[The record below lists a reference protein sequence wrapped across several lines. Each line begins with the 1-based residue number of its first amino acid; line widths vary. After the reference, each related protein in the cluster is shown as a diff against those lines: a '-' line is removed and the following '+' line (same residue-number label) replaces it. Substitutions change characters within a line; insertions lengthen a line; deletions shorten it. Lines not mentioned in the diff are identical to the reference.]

1 MKRAILFPGQGSQSI
16 GMLSDIA
23 NRAFSVVERF
33 SEASEIVGLDLW
45 KLVQEGPKEKLNK
58 TENTQPI
65 LLAASVALWE
75 LLREEMRNDEG
86 GVAFAAGHSLGE
98 YSALVAA
105 DVLDYEAAVSLVRS
119 RGLLMESAC
128 PQGKGGMAAIIGL
141 ELDTVESCCADVDG
155 VVRPANINAPDQI
168 VISGDRLAVE
178 EAISRLKQIGA
189 KRALPLEVSGP
200 FHSPLMESAATEF
213 SKILD
218 GITFSKPTIPVV
230 HNVDTQLEE
239 DPERIKRKLVDQLF
253 SPVQWSG
260 SMTLLAK
267 HGVTEFI
274 ECGPGNV
281 LKGLAKKNT
290 PQIPTLAV
298 LDVLSGSG

>member
-23 NRAFSVVERF
+23 SRASSLVERF
-33 SEASEIVGLDLW
+33 SVASEIVGQDLW
-45 KLVQEGPKEKLNK
+45 KVVQEGPKEELNK

-75 LLREEMRNDEG
+75 LFREEACDDICEL
-86 GVAFAAGHSLGE
+86 AFAAGHSLGE
-98 YSALVAA
+98 YSALVASE
-105 DVLDYEAAVSLVRS
+105 VIDYEAAVSLVRS

-141 ELDTVESCCADVDG
+141 ELETVESCCADIDG
-155 VVRPANINAPDQI
+155 VVGPANINAPDQI
-168 VISGDRLAVE
+168 VISGDRLAIE
-178 EAISRLKQIGA
+178 HAISQLKAVGA

-200 FHSPLMESAATEF
+200 FHSPLMGAAASEF

-218 GITFSKPTIPVV
+218 GITFSDPTIPVV
-230 HNVDTQLEE
+230 HNVDVQVEQ
-239 DPERIKRKLVDQLF
+239 DPECIKRKLVDQLS
-253 SPVQWSG
+253 SPVRWSD

-267 HGVTEFI
+267 HGVTEFV

-290 PQIPTLAV
+290 PQIPALSV
-298 LDVLSGSG
+298 LDLLCGNG

>member
-23 NRAFSVVERF
+23 NRVFSIAERF

-75 LLREEMRNDEG
+75 LFQEEMRNYEG
-86 GVAFAAGHSLGE
+86 ELAFVAGHSLGE
-98 YSALVAA
+98 YSAIVAA
-105 DVLDYEAAVSLVRS
+105 EVLDYGTAVSLVRS

-128 PQGKGGMAAIIGL
+128 PQGKGGMAAIMGL
-141 ELDTVESCCADVDG
+141 ELDTVENCCADVEG

-178 EAISRLKQIGA
+178 EAVSRLKAVGA
-189 KRALPLEVSGP
+189 KRTLPLEVSGP
-200 FHSPLMESAATEF
+200 FHSPLMRTAASEF

-218 GITFSKPTIPVV
+218 EITFSKPTIPVV

-239 DPERIKRKLVDQLF
+239 DPERIKRKLVGQLF

-260 SMTLLAK
+260 SMALLAK
-267 HGVTEFI
+267 NGVTEFV

-281 LKGLAKKNT
+281 LKGLAKKNA

-298 LDVLSGSG
+298 LDLLSGSG

>member
-16 GMLSDIA
+16 GMLSEIA
-23 NRAFSVVERF
+23 NRTFSIRERF
-33 SEASEIVGLDLW
+33 SEASEIVGQDLW
-45 KLVQEGPKEKLNK
+45 KLVQEGPKDELNR

-75 LLREEMRNDEG
+75 LFREEIRDDKGEL
-86 GVAFAAGHSLGE
+86 AFAAGHSLGE

-105 DVLDYEAAVSLVRS
+105 EVIDYEAAVSLVRS

-128 PQGKGGMAAIIGL
+128 PRGKGGMAAIIGL
-141 ELDTVESCCADVDG
+141 DLETVESCCADVEG
-155 VVRPANINAPDQI
+155 VVGPANINAPDQI

-178 EAISRLKQIGA
+178 EAISRLKAVGA

-200 FHSPLMESAATEF
+200 FHSPLMEAAASEF
-213 SKILD
+213 SKILN

-230 HNVDTQLEE
+230 HNVDVQFEK
-239 DPERIKRKLVDQLF
+239 DPERIKRKLVDQLS
-253 SPVQWSG
+253 SPVQWTG
-260 SMTLLAK
+260 SMALLAK
-267 HGVTEFI
+267 HGVTEFV

-290 PQIPTLAV
+290 PKIPTLAV
-298 LDVLSGSG
+298 LDVLSFNG

>member
-1 MKRAILFPGQGSQSI
+1 MKRAILFPGQGSQSV

-23 NRAFSVVERF
+23 SRASSLVERF
-33 SEASEIVGLDLW
+33 SVASEIVGQDLW
-45 KLVQEGPKEKLNK
+45 KVVQEGPKEELNK

-75 LLREEMRNDEG
+75 LFREEACDDRCEP
-86 GVAFAAGHSLGE
+86 AFAAGHSLGE
-98 YSALVAA
+98 YSALVASE
-105 DVLDYEAAVSLVRS
+105 VIDYEAAVYLVRS

-141 ELDTVESCCADVDG
+141 ELETVESCCADIDG
-155 VVRPANINAPDQI
+155 VVGPANINAPDQI
-168 VISGDRLAVE
+168 VISGDRLAIE
-178 EAISRLKQIGA
+178 HAISQLKAVGA

-200 FHSPLMESAATEF
+200 FHSPLMGAAASEF

-218 GITFSKPTIPVV
+218 GITFSNPTIPVV
-230 HNVDTQLEE
+230 HNVDVQVEQ
-239 DPERIKRKLVDQLF
+239 DPECIKRKLVDQLS
-253 SPVQWSG
+253 SPVRWRD

-267 HGVTEFI
+267 HGVTEFV

-290 PQIPTLAV
+290 PQIPTLSV
-298 LDVLSGSG
+298 LDFLCGNG

>member
-23 NRAFSVVERF
+23 SRASSLVERF
-33 SEASEIVGLDLW
+33 SVASEIVGQDLW
-45 KLVQEGPKEKLNK
+45 KVVQEGPKEELNK

-65 LLAASVALWE
+65 LLAASIALWE
-75 LLREEMRNDEG
+75 LFREEACDDKCEP
-86 GVAFAAGHSLGE
+86 AFAAGHSLGE

-105 DVLDYEAAVSLVRS
+105 GVIDYETAVSLVRS

-128 PQGKGGMAAIIGL
+128 PLGKGGMAAIIGL
-141 ELDTVESCCADVDG
+141 ELETVESCCADIEG
-155 VVRPANINAPDQI
+155 VVGPANINAPDQI

-178 EAISRLKQIGA
+178 EAISRLKAVGA

-200 FHSPLMESAATEF
+200 FHSPLMEAAASEF
-213 SKILD
+213 RKILD
-218 GITFSKPTIPVV
+218 GVTFSKPTIPVV
-230 HNVDTQLEE
+230 HNVDIQFEE

-253 SPVQWSG
+253 RPVQWSG
-260 SMTLLAK
+260 SMALLAK
-267 HGVTEFI
+267 QGVTEFV

-298 LDVLSGSG
+298 LDVLNGNG

>member
-1 MKRAILFPGQGSQSI
+1 
-16 GMLSDIA
+16 
-23 NRAFSVVERF
+23 
-33 SEASEIVGLDLW
+33 
-45 KLVQEGPKEKLNK
+45 
-58 TENTQPI
+58 
-65 LLAASVALWE
+65 
-75 LLREEMRNDEG
+75 
-86 GVAFAAGHSLGE
+86 
-98 YSALVAA
+98 
-105 DVLDYEAAVSLVRS
+105 
-119 RGLLMESAC
+119 MESAC

-141 ELDTVESCCADVDG
+141 ELDTVENCCADIKG

-178 EAISRLKQIGA
+178 EAISRLKAVGA

-200 FHSPLMESAATEF
+200 FHSPLMEAAATEF
-213 SKILD
+213 SKIMD
-218 GITFSKPTIPVV
+218 GMTFSKPTIPVV

-239 DPERIKRKLVDQLF
+239 DPERIKRKLVNQLF

-260 SMTLLAK
+260 SMALLAK
-267 HGVTEFI
+267 HGVTEFV
-274 ECGPGNV
+274 ECGPGSV